1 MSEKVSESKHFE
13 NKFDNAD
20 LQADRTAKDIAA
32 AYTHFDEMRA
42 YKLYLETLKIE
53 AEMTSSTE
61 KVKSRVVKADGSI
74 DEKKK
79 KSRSRT

>member
-1 MSEKVSESKHFE
+1 
-13 NKFDNAD
+13 
-20 LQADRTAKDIAA
+20 
-32 AYTHFDEMRA
+32 MRA